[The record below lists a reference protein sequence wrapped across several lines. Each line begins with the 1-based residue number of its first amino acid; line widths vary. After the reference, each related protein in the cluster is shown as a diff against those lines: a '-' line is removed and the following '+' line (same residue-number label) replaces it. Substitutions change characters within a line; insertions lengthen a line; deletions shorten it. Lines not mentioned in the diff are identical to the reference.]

1 MTREFEGKT
10 EQEAIDMAIRE
21 LGLDRDDFDVEIIDQ
36 QKKTFFKKG
45 SVTIRVHIPEEEPE
59 EIFSEQALAS
69 ESEDEEKILH
79 VIENLIMKMG

>member
-36 QKKTFFKKG
+36 QKKTFFKKE
-45 SVTIRVHIPEEEPE
+45 IYRV
-59 EIFSEQALAS
+59 
-69 ESEDEEKILH
+69 
-79 VIENLIMKMG
+79 N